1 MTILYVKSLA
11 AWNMKVNMKKTYDDN
26 LSEILGSL
34 KHEGLYFLQVN
45 ISYISLRQIH
55 VLN

>member
-11 AWNMKVNMKKTYDDN
+11 AWNMKVNTKKTYDDN

-45 ISYISLRQIH
+45 ISYISLCQIH